1 MNLSFEIGTT
11 HVTPTENNEIAIEDV
26 MNANNSSE
34 HNDTNQS
41 DREDINDGT
50 LARARIDEGNGK
62 PQGISHGLNH
72 EMRSGCPGS
81 RTSNLGNP
89 HGISPDHDC
98 VAGTQE
104 HVFSDTTLGVEA
116 IGQHVKTNGKPQG
129 ISHATRMPIAD
140 PTPAPQIYSGV
151 KRKGDSTHIQR
162 GNLSRI
168 RPENAIVASIRENI
182 SVNTWEEEAI
192 GQHVKTKGKPQGIS
206 QSTRMPIVDSTH
218 VEQIH
223 SNVKRHL

>member
-1 MNLSFEIGTT
+1 MTVELQMNNSSKVPSNTATNITHNVNLSFEIGTT
-11 HVTPTENNEIAIEDV
+11 HVNPTENDGTAIEDV
-26 MNANNSSE
+26 TDANNSSE
-34 HNDTNQS
+34 HNDTNES

-89 HGISPDHDC
+89 HGISPDNDC

-116 IGQHVKTNGKPQG
+116 IGQHIKTNGKPKG
-129 ISHATRMPIAD
+129 ISHLTRMPIKAD
-140 PTPAPQIYSGV
+140 STLVPQIYSGV
-151 KRKGDSTHIQR
+151 KRTGDSAHIQR
-162 GNLSRI
+162 GNLSQIRLDNEIITRI
-168 RPENAIVASIRENI
+168 QENL
-182 SVNTWEEEAI
+182 SVNTWEEVAI
-192 GQHVKTKGKPQGIS
+192 GQHVKTNGKLK
-206 QSTRMPIVDSTH
+206 V
-218 VEQIH
+218 
-223 SNVKRHL
+223 